1 MSAVPEWLKSL
12 RLHKYTGLVSHH
24 GNISKQY
31 SLSMGQLFKSM
42 VVYIQMMSLTYE
54 EMLDLSEEKL
64 EKMGVTKVN
73 YHLISIDPKMI

>member
-1 MSAVPEWLKSL
+1 MAQITQTSQIHWLGKPSWKYIQAVFL
-12 RLHKYTGLVSHH
+12 
-24 GNISKQY
+24 
-31 SLSMGQLFKSM
+31 GQLFKSM

-73 YHLISIDPKMI
+73 YHLSSIDPKMI